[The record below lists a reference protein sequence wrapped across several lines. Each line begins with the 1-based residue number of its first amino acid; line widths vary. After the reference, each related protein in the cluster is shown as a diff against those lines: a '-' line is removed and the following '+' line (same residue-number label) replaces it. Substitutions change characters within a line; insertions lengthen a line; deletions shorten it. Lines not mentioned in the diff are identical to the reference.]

1 MYPLSAIAL
10 RLVFF
15 NHVTVAVCHATR
27 RLLDMKSLAIMPG
40 QLSYIKPVHTLAAS
54 NTRVLEQSKMRLL
67 SLAVADGEGERKR
80 ERERER
86 DRDRDRDRKGDS
98 GKEQDCVRE
107 STSQKHE
114 MYASL
119 PVSTQ
124 PLNGSSIQ

>member
-27 RLLDMKSLAIMPG
+27 RLLDMKSLAIMSG

-80 ERERER
+80 ERETEIEIEIEKETVAKSKTVLER
-86 DRDRDRDRKGDS
+86 AR
-98 GKEQDCVRE
+98 VR
-107 STSQKHE
+107 S
-114 MYASL
+114 MRCMPAYR
-119 PVSTQ
+119 
-124 PLNGSSIQ
+124 

>member
-86 DRDRDRDRKGDS
+86 ETEIEIEIEKETVAKRKTVL
-98 GKEQDCVRE
+98 ERARVR
-107 STSQKHE
+107 S
-114 MYASL
+114 MRCMPAYR
-119 PVSTQ
+119 
-124 PLNGSSIQ
+124 

>member
-80 ERERER
+80 ERER

-98 GKEQDCVRE
+98 GKEKDCVRE

>member
-80 ERERER
+80 ERETEIEIEIEKETVAKSKTVLER
-86 DRDRDRDRKGDS
+86 AR
-98 GKEQDCVRE
+98 VR
-107 STSQKHE
+107 S
-114 MYASL
+114 MRCMPAYR
-119 PVSTQ
+119 
-124 PLNGSSIQ
+124 

>member
-80 ERERER
+80 ERETEIEIEIEKETVAKRKTVLER
-86 DRDRDRDRKGDS
+86 AR
-98 GKEQDCVRE
+98 VR
-107 STSQKHE
+107 S
-114 MYASL
+114 MRCMPAYR
-119 PVSTQ
+119 
-124 PLNGSSIQ
+124 

>member
-27 RLLDMKSLAIMPG
+27 RLLDMKSLAIMSG

-80 ERERER
+80 ERETEIEI
-86 DRDRDRDRKGDS
+86 DRKGDS
-98 GKEQDCVRE
+98 GKEKDCVRE

>member
-80 ERERER
+80 ERERETEIEIEIEKETVAK
-86 DRDRDRDRKGDS
+86 RKTVL
-98 GKEQDCVRE
+98 ER
-107 STSQKHE
+107 
-114 MYASL
+114 A
-119 PVSTQ
+119 
-124 PLNGSSIQ
+124 

>member
-40 QLSYIKPVHTLAAS
+40 KLSYIKTVHTLGAAK
-54 NTRVLEQSKMRLL
+54 TRVLEQSKMRLL

-86 DRDRDRDRKGDS
+86 ER
-98 GKEQDCVRE
+98 
-107 STSQKHE
+107 
-114 MYASL
+114 
-119 PVSTQ
+119 
-124 PLNGSSIQ
+124 

>member
-27 RLLDMKSLAIMPG
+27 RLLDMKSLAIMSG

-80 ERERER
+80 ERETEIEIEIEKETVAKRKTVLER
-86 DRDRDRDRKGDS
+86 AR
-98 GKEQDCVRE
+98 VR
-107 STSQKHE
+107 S
-114 MYASL
+114 MRCMPAYR
-119 PVSTQ
+119 
-124 PLNGSSIQ
+124 

>member
-1 MYPLSAIAL
+1 MARES
-10 RLVFF
+10 
-15 NHVTVAVCHATR
+15 
-27 RLLDMKSLAIMPG
+27 
-40 QLSYIKPVHTLAAS
+40 
-54 NTRVLEQSKMRLL
+54 E
-67 SLAVADGEGERKR
+67 R

-86 DRDRDRDRKGDS
+86 EREGEREIEIEIEIEKGDS

>member
-1 MYPLSAIAL
+1 MASLAHLRLQITCMYPLSAIAL

-67 SLAVADGEGERKR
+67 SLAVADGEGELGGVAQVEAHHHRELGVVAHPANLGR
-80 ERERER
+80 ERAL
-86 DRDRDRDRKGDS
+86 
-98 GKEQDCVRE
+98 VRRLGRAQL
-107 STSQKHE
+107 ST
-114 MYASL
+114 
-119 PVSTQ
+119 
-124 PLNGSSIQ
+124 